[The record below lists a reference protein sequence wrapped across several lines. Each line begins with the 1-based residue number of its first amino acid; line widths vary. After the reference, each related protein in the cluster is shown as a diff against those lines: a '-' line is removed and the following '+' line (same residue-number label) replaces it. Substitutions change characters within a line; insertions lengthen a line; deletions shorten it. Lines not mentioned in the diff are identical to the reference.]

1 VVRLSLHVN
10 GQGCGSTGKT
20 LKSMVEE
27 ALYEA
32 APDMN
37 ALVIEGVDEKS
48 GSAGFV
54 PLGKLGGAIAVP
66 S

>member
-1 VVRLSLHVN
+1 
-10 GQGCGSTGKT
+10 
-20 LKSMVEE
+20 
-27 ALYEA
+27 
-32 APDMN
+32 MN
-37 ALVIEGVDEKS
+37 ALVIEGLDEKS